1 MTTVTLVYPYFRRKP
16 DRSIFRFPPLGLGYI
31 VSYLRQNGITANL
44 VDCTFVSE
52 KEAVERVKNSSP
64 DIIGIYSMFSMKTQ
78 ALQMAHLLKHSCSML
93 VAGGPLP
100 SISPEYFVSDFD
112 AVAIGEGEKTAL
124 ELVQCFERGHP
135 ISETRGIAYREKD
148 QSQYGKIVYTKPRQF
163 IKNLDSLP
171 FPARDQFDN
180 EAYRKHFS
188 QKFGYTATSV
198 ITSRGCPFKCDF
210 CSRAIFGN
218 HFRARSAKNV
228 VDEMESVKEL
238 GYDRIWFSDDCFTLD
253 KKRLLSI
260 CEEIRQ
266 RRLEIG
272 WECLSRVDAVDK
284 ETASRMKQAGCVRVF
299 FGLESGNDAVLSL
312 MKKQATTNQGLK
324 AVLTVKSAG
333 IQAGAFFIVGYP
345 GETSETILDT
355 LRFGSSLPL
364 DYLSFTL
371 PYPIP
376 GTALY
381 ERVKH
386 EIETE
391 DWDERK
397 HRSLFEHKLLYRSE
411 FSEAKLKFGILK
423 AMGQFELRKKIGKR
437 GYRILGSPF
446 ERVTDIVFRLMR

>member
-1 MTTVTLVYPYFRRKP
+1 MTTMTLVYPYFRRQP

-31 VSYLRQNGITANL
+31 VSYLRQSGVTANL
-44 VDCTFVSE
+44 VDSTFMSE
-52 KEAVERVKNSSP
+52 KEAVERVKSSRP
-64 DIIGIYSMFSMKTQ
+64 DIIGIYSMFSMKMP
-78 ALQMAHLLKHSCSML
+78 ALQMAHLLKDSCSML

-100 SISPEYFVSDFD
+100 SVSPECFVSDFD

-124 ELVQCFERGHP
+124 ELVRCYESGKP
-135 ISETRGIAYREKD
+135 ISEIEGIAYRESD
-148 QSQYGKIVYTKPRQF
+148 QDLRGKIIYTKPRQF

-180 EAYRKHFS
+180 EAYKKHFHE
-188 QKFGYTATSV
+188 KYGYTTTSM
-198 ITSRGCPFKCDF
+198 ITSRGCPFQCDF

-218 HFRARSAKNV
+218 HFRTRTAKNV
-228 VDEMESVKEL
+228 VDEMQSVQEL

-260 CEEIRQ
+260 CEEMMQRQ
-266 RRLEIG
+266 LDIG
-272 WECLSRVDAVDK
+272 WECLSRVDTIDK
-284 ETASRMKQAGCVRVF
+284 DVAFRMKQAGCVRVF
-299 FGLESGNDAVLSL
+299 FGLESGNDAILAL
-312 MKKQATTNQGLK
+312 MKKQATTSQGRK
-324 AVLTVKSAG
+324 AVLTAKSAG
-333 IQAGAFFIVGYP
+333 IQVGAFFIVGYP
-345 GETSETILDT
+345 GETNKTILDT

-376 GTALY
+376 GTTLY

-386 EIETE
+386 KIDTE

-397 HRSLFEHKLLYRSE
+397 HRGLIEHKLLYRSD

-423 AMGQFELRKKIGKR
+423 ATGQFELRKR
-437 GYRILGSPF
+437 LGERSYMVLARPL
-446 ERVTDIVFRLMR
+446 ERVTDSVFRLMR